1 MSFFNYYDLPPCRT
15 KDGVYMTCNNK
26 IAVEGEWKKVN
37 CGSSRSCRTN
47 TWFSHSQLTLHE
59 SLVFVYLWWISEGN
73 SQIEEQLAL
82 SPQTV
87 VDWSSFCR
95 DVAIE
100 VVFNNSEPIGGSD
113 KEVEIDES
121 KLGKSK
127 QVACATT

>member
-1 MSFFNYYDLPPCRT
+1 
-15 KDGVYMTCNNK
+15 MTCNNK
-26 IAVEGEWKKVN
+26 IAVEGGRKKVN

-59 SLVFVYLWWISEGN
+59 SLVFVYLWWIGEGN

-100 VVFNNSEPIGGSD
+100 VVFNNSEPIGGPD

-121 KLGKSK
+121 KLGNSK